1 MLAEVLAEIRAVCG
15 YAVRGE
21 IQGDTLVLVFSNSE
35 ATVGVT
41 VDDDSLPSF
50 SVTYPGFDHDAISW
64 RELKEL
70 SGRAVL
76 LAGVLWIVRAVARDG
91 AVLPEFPNA
100 ALRRRARRT

>member
-15 YAVRGE
+15 DSVCGE
-21 IQGDTLVLVFSNSE
+21 IQGDTLVLVFSDSE

-41 VDDDSLPSF
+41 VDDASLPSF

-64 RELKEL
+64 REMKER
-70 SGRAVL
+70 SGRAVR
-76 LAGVLWIVRAVARDG
+76 LAGLLWIVRAVARDG